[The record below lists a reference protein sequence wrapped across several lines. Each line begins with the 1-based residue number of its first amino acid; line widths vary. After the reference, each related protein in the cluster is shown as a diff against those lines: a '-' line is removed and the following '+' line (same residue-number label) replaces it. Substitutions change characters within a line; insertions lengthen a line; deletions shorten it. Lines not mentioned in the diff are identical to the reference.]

1 MANNNS
7 QNTSNSQQIQYNSF
21 GVPIQ
26 PQQVQPRDKTQQ
38 VRIFLYST
46 IPDNETQVFK
56 RGLSSLESEKRQ
68 KKGTPKRKSMEN
80 EREKHKAEYEK
91 SGLKSL
97 LTQFG
102 SKAKAVDELE
112 RDAQNIRTNISA
124 LMSKVQSKVNK
135 PIQVTPPPPTTQHPQ
150 PQMLQLPATEQPH
163 HGFFT
168 SSMLNK
174 LTYIIL
180 FPFNFLLDLIRSLYS
195 SINWTMLLFCVLLME
210 LTIIGLIWTV
220 KRSQNTYL
228 YVEPYEPVVHGTFGV
243 DQSMSLGIVCSVVNS
258 IRDFV
263 AEVMNGGRGFGSPSY
278 DGFVPI

>member
-38 VRIFLYST
+38 
-46 IPDNETQVFK
+46 
-56 RGLSSLESEKRQ
+56 SSLESEKRQ

-91 SGLKSL
+91 SGNELKSL